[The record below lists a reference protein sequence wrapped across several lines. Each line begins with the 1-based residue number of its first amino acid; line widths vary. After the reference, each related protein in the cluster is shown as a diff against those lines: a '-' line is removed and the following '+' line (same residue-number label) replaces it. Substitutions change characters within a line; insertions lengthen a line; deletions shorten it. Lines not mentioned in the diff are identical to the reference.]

1 METTEELQTFLTA
14 DMVQPDLWGRLI
26 ARGSAWSLMRQDGV
40 LPDGAPAFRATIE
53 VDLAEHA
60 FSVLR
65 GAPAL
70 RERGEALDL
79 ATRAF
84 ERAANAFE
92 SLDRSHRRSCR
103 CAAHQPGKTRV
114 AEIAALMTLATG
126 KRVLIVTPLRALSG
140 LNGAVVP
147 PHLRTARDEG
157 LFSIRCKRGF
167 RG

>member
-1 METTEELQTFLTA
+1 METIEELQTFLT

-40 LPDGAPAFRATIE
+40 LPDGAPAFGATIE
-53 VDLAEHA
+53 IDLAEHA

-65 GAPAL
+65 GALAL

-92 SLDRSHRRSCR
+92 SLVRNGDME
-103 CAAHQPGKTRV
+103 AA
-114 AEIAALMTLATG
+114 ESTL
-126 KRVLIVTPLRALSG
+126 R
-140 LNGAVVP
+140 
-147 PHLRTARDEG
+147 
-157 LFSIRCKRGF
+157 
-167 RG
+167 